1 MKPIRIGTRK
11 SALALTQARTVA
23 DGLERLGER
32 TELVEIT
39 TEGDRNRGS
48 LAAIGGAGVFVNSLR
63 EALLDGRIDVAVH
76 SCKDLPTTPAPGLS
90 IVAIPARQDPRD
102 ALVSMGGKSLD
113 DLPDKPRIGT
123 GSPRRAAQLR
133 LLRDDVEIHDIRG
146 NVDTRL
152 RMVTDGEVEAVVL
165 ARAGLA
171 RLGRL
176 DAVTQTF
183 DFHELIPAPAQGAL
197 AVECRAADADSA
209 DGNNTGANDPGNN
222 ADGNGANNENPT
234 DVAANNETDPADHRL
249 RRVLAA
255 LDDNQT
261 RAAVTAERA
270 VLSQLE
276 AGCAAPVGAFAQ
288 TVHGEGADELC
299 LHAIAV
305 AVDGS
310 SSVRLSIVGPPG
322 EAEMLG
328 RRLAA
333 DMLAG
338 GASRLIEERVT

>member
-1 MKPIRIGTRK
+1 MTAVRIGTRK
-11 SALALTQARTVA
+11 SALALTQARTIA
-23 DGLERLGER
+23 DSLERLGHP

-63 EALLDGRIDVAVH
+63 EALLDRRVDVAVH
-76 SCKDLPTTPAPGLS
+76 SCKDLPTAPAPGLR
-90 IVAIPARQDPRD
+90 IAAIPPRQDPRD
-102 ALVSMGGKSLD
+102 ALISAVGTSLV

-133 LLRDDVEIHDIRG
+133 QLRDDVEIIDIRG

-152 RMVTDGEVEAVVL
+152 RMVTSGEVEAVVL

-197 AVECRAADADSA
+197 AVECRAPSD
-209 DGNNTGANDPGNN
+209 TK
-222 ADGNGANNENPT
+222 NE
-234 DVAANNETDPADHRL
+234 VDPADDRL
-249 RRVLAA
+249 YRILTE
-255 LDDNQT
+255 LDDT
-261 RAAVTAERA
+261 PSRAAVTAERA
-270 VLSQLE
+270 VLSELE

-288 TVHGEGADELC
+288 TVHDGAADELC

-310 SSVRLSIVGPPG
+310 SSVRLSIEGPLS
-322 EAEMLG
+322 EAESLG